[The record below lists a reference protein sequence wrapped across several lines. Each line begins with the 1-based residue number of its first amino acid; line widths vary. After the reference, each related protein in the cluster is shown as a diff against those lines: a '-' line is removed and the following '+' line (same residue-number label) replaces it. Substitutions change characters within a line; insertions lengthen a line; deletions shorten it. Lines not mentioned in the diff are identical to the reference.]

1 MQILLSCRIQWIVLC
16 QPICSVGRVRS
27 ICKNKMEEEVEVVVV
42 VVFRGVNGICREGF
56 DKHTLS
62 QKKQTF
68 AHSEGTIDILSHFA

>member
-27 ICKNKMEEEVEVVVV
+27 ICKNKMEEEEEVVV

-56 DKHTLS
+56 DKHTL
-62 QKKQTF
+62 
-68 AHSEGTIDILSHFA
+68 

>member
-27 ICKNKMEEEVEVVVV
+27 ICKNKMEEEEVVVVVV
-42 VVFRGVNGICREGF
+42 VVFRGVNGICSEGF

-62 QKKQTF
+62 QNKQ
-68 AHSEGTIDILSHFA
+68 AHSEGTIG